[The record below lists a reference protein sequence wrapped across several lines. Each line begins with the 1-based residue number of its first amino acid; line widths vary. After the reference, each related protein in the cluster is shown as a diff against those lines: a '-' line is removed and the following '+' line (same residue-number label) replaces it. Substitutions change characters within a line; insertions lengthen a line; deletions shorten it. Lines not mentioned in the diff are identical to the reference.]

1 MNIEASNDPNEKK
14 FSDSPKIEEN
24 NVLCKD
30 GFCIIQNQDSNTIS
44 KSQDN
49 KNLFEPIQA
58 NKQISKEI
66 EIYVLKEKFNN

>member
-1 MNIEASNDPNEKK
+1 MNIKASNDPNEKK
-14 FSDSPKIEEN
+14 FSESPKIEEN

-30 GFCIIQNQDSNTIS
+30 GFCIIQNQDSNTII

-58 NKQISKEI
+58 NKQISKEK
-66 EIYVLKEKFNN
+66 EIYVFKGDYNN

>member
-1 MNIEASNDPNEKK
+1 MNIEASNDPNEKN
-14 FSDSPKIEEN
+14 FSELPKIEEN

-49 KNLFEPIQA
+49 KNLFEPI
-58 NKQISKEI
+58 
-66 EIYVLKEKFNN
+66 

>member
-14 FSDSPKIEEN
+14 FSESSKIEKN

-30 GFCIIQNQDSNTIS
+30 GFCIIQNQDANTII

-49 KNLFEPIQA
+49 KNLFEPI
-58 NKQISKEI
+58 
-66 EIYVLKEKFNN
+66 